1 MIRLIAIHT
10 HRNIEESEKKKS
22 PPHVGKTKTTTKN
35 EAYLPNVFE
44 SETVSCMANNKHET
58 SLGKRGLCFWGK
70 LWQIDIYKENV
81 NILLMKMS

>member
-10 HRNIEESEKKKS
+10 HRNIEESEKKKIPS
-22 PPHVGKTKTTTKN
+22 ARWQNKNNKKN
-35 EAYLPNVFE
+35 ETYLPNVFE

-81 NILLMKMS
+81 NILLVKMS